1 MPLDPAAESKLPIW
15 IWEENLTL
23 EHAVY
28 SDKKVLLVTNDL
40 GPRAGGIE
48 TFVLGL
54 IEGLPKNSLIV
65 YTSSQ
70 KGDKAFDA
78 QLQEKFGAV
87 VIRDRAK
94 ILLPTPRISSRAVK
108 ILKQSQVENVW
119 FGAAAPL
126 ALMAGKLRSAGA
138 NNIVALTHGHEVW
151 WAKIPIFKGLLK
163 KIIKDVD
170 HLGYLGEYTKGEIAK
185 ASDQVQKFLQI
196 APGIDTN
203 HFAPK
208 KVRADLVE
216 HFQLEGRRVIVS
228 VGRLVHRKGQD
239 QLIKAMPKIL
249 EDFPDAILLLVGEG
263 PIKQMLFN
271 SAKQLGVLS
280 KVVFAGRV
288 SHHELPDYICLGEIF
303 AMPVRSR
310 FSGLEV
316 EGLGIVYL
324 EASACA
330 LPVIVGD
337 TGGAVDAVLDK
348 KTGLLV
354 DGKNSDQIAKAICQ
368 LLADPAQARKMGAT
382 GRQWVINNWQ
392 LSNWSQ
398 KFNQVLIGN

>member
-1 MPLDPAAESKLPIW
+1 M
-15 IWEENLTL
+15 

-54 IEGLPKNSLIV
+54 IEGLPKDSLII

-78 QLQEKFGAV
+78 QLLEKFGAV

-94 ILLPTPRISSRAVK
+94 MLLPTPRITRKAVK
-108 ILKQSQVENVW
+108 ILKQQQIKNVW

-126 ALMAGKLRSAGA
+126 ALMAEKLRSAGA
-138 NNIVALTHGHEVW
+138 SNIVALTHGHEVW
-151 WAKIPIFKGLLK
+151 WAKIPILKSLLK

-170 HLGYLGEYTKGEIAK
+170 HLGYLGDFTKGEIAK
-185 ASDQVQKFLQI
+185 ISNQPQKFLQI
-196 APGIDTN
+196 APGIDTQ

-208 KVRADLVE
+208 IARGDLIE
-216 HFQLEGRRVIVS
+216 KYRLDGRRVIVS

-239 QLIKAMPKIL
+239 ELVKAMPKIL
-249 EDFPDAILLLVGEG
+249 EQFPDAILLFVGEG

-271 SAKQLGVLS
+271 SAKQLGVLP

-288 SHHELPDYICLGEIF
+288 SHHDLPDYICLGEIF

-324 EASACA
+324 EASACG
-330 LPVIVGD
+330 LPVIVGNS
-337 TGGAVDAVLDK
+337 GGAVDAVLDQ

-354 DGKNSDQIAKAICQ
+354 DGTKSDQIADAICE
-368 LLADPAQARKMGAT
+368 LLANPERAKQMGAA
-382 GRQWVINNWQ
+382 GRDWVIKNWQ
-392 LSNWSQ
+392 LSSWSE
-398 KFNQVLIGN
+398 KFNKVLIGN

>member
-1 MPLDPAAESKLPIW
+1 M
-15 IWEENLTL
+15 

-54 IEGLPKNSLIV
+54 IEGLPKDSLII

-78 QLQEKFGAV
+78 QLLEKFGAV

-94 ILLPTPRISSRAVK
+94 MLLPTPRITRKAVK
-108 ILKQSQVENVW
+108 ILKQQQIKNVW

-138 NNIVALTHGHEVW
+138 SNIVALTHGHEVW
-151 WAKIPIFKGLLK
+151 WAKIPILKSLLK

-170 HLGYLGEYTKGEIAK
+170 HLGYLGDFTKGEIAK
-185 ASDQVQKFLQI
+185 ISNQPQKFLQI
-196 APGIDTN
+196 APGIDTQ

-208 KVRADLVE
+208 IARGDLIE
-216 HFQLEGRRVIVS
+216 KYRLDGRRVIVR

-239 QLIKAMPKIL
+239 ELVKAMPKIL
-249 EDFPDAILLLVGEG
+249 EQFPDAILLFVGEG

-271 SAKQLGVLS
+271 SAKQLGVLP

-288 SHHELPDYICLGEIF
+288 SHHDLPDYICLGEIF

-324 EASACA
+324 EASACG
-330 LPVIVGD
+330 LPVIVGNS
-337 TGGAVDAVLDK
+337 GGAVDAVLDK

-354 DGKNSDQIAKAICQ
+354 DGTKSDQIADAICE
-368 LLADPAQARKMGAT
+368 LLANPERAKQMGAA
-382 GRQWVINNWQ
+382 GRDWVINNWQ
-392 LSNWSQ
+392 LSSWSE
-398 KFNQVLIGN
+398 KFNKVLIGN

>member
-1 MPLDPAAESKLPIW
+1 M
-15 IWEENLTL
+15 

-54 IEGLPKNSLIV
+54 IEGLPKDSLII

-78 QLQEKFGAV
+78 QLLEKFGAV

-94 ILLPTPRISSRAVK
+94 MLLPTPRITRKVVK
-108 ILKQSQVENVW
+108 ILKQQQIKNVW

-138 NNIVALTHGHEVW
+138 SNIVALTHGHEVW
-151 WAKIPIFKGLLK
+151 WAKIPILKSLLK

-170 HLGYLGEYTKGEIAK
+170 HLGYLGDFTKGEIAK
-185 ASDQVQKFLQI
+185 ISNQPQKFLQI
-196 APGIDTN
+196 APGIDTE

-208 KVRADLVE
+208 SARGDLIE
-216 HFQLEGRRVIVS
+216 IYRLDGRRVIVS

-239 QLIKAMPKIL
+239 ELVKAMPKIL
-249 EDFPDAILLLVGEG
+249 EQFPDAILLFVGEG

-271 SAKQLGVLS
+271 SAKQLGVLP
-280 KVVFAGRV
+280 KVVFTGRV
-288 SHHELPDYICLGEIF
+288 SHHDLPDYICLGEIF

-324 EASACA
+324 EASACG
-330 LPVIVGD
+330 LPVIVGNS
-337 TGGAVDAVLDK
+337 GGAVDAVLDK

-354 DGKNSDQIAKAICQ
+354 DGTKSDQIADAICE
-368 LLADPAQARKMGAT
+368 LLANPERAKQMGAD
-382 GRQWVINNWQ
+382 GRDWVINNWQ
-392 LSNWSQ
+392 LSSWSE
-398 KFNQVLIGN
+398 KFNKVLIGN

>member
-1 MPLDPAAESKLPIW
+1 
-15 IWEENLTL
+15 L

-54 IEGLPKNSLIV
+54 IEGLPKDSLII

-78 QLQEKFGAV
+78 QLLEKFGAV

-94 ILLPTPRISSRAVK
+94 MLLPTPRITRKAVK
-108 ILKQSQVENVW
+108 ILKQQQIKNVW

-126 ALMAGKLRSAGA
+126 ALMAEKLRSAGA
-138 NNIVALTHGHEVW
+138 SNIVALTHGHEVW
-151 WAKIPIFKGLLK
+151 WAKIPILKSLLK

-170 HLGYLGEYTKGEIAK
+170 HLGYLGDFTKGEIAK
-185 ASDQVQKFLQI
+185 ISNQPQKFLQI
-196 APGIDTN
+196 APGIDTQ

-208 KVRADLVE
+208 IARGDLIE
-216 HFQLEGRRVIVS
+216 KYRLDGRRVIVS

-239 QLIKAMPKIL
+239 ELVKAMPKIL
-249 EDFPDAILLLVGEG
+249 EQFPDAILLFVGEG

-271 SAKQLGVLS
+271 SAKQLGVLP

-288 SHHELPDYICLGEIF
+288 SHHDLPDYICLGEIF

-324 EASACA
+324 EASACG
-330 LPVIVGD
+330 LPVIVGNS
-337 TGGAVDAVLDK
+337 GGAVDAVLDQ

-354 DGKNSDQIAKAICQ
+354 DGTKSDQIADAICE
-368 LLADPAQARKMGAT
+368 LLANPERAKQMGAA
-382 GRQWVINNWQ
+382 GRDWVINNWQ
-392 LSNWSQ
+392 LSSWSE
-398 KFNQVLIGN
+398 KFNKVLIGN

>member
-1 MPLDPAAESKLPIW
+1 M
-15 IWEENLTL
+15 

-54 IEGLPKNSLIV
+54 IEGLPKDSLII

-78 QLQEKFGAV
+78 QLLEKFGAV

-94 ILLPTPRISSRAVK
+94 MLLPTPRITRKAVK
-108 ILKQSQVENVW
+108 ILKQQQIKNVW

-138 NNIVALTHGHEVW
+138 SNIVALTHGHEVW
-151 WAKIPIFKGLLK
+151 WAKIPILKSMLK

-170 HLGYLGEYTKGEIAK
+170 HLGYLGDFTKGEIAK
-185 ASDQVQKFLQI
+185 ISNQPQKFLQI
-196 APGIDTN
+196 APGIDTQ

-208 KVRADLVE
+208 SARGDLIE
-216 HFQLEGRRVIVS
+216 KYRLDGRRVIVS

-239 QLIKAMPKIL
+239 ELVKAMPKIL
-249 EDFPDAILLLVGEG
+249 EQFPDAILLFVGEG

-271 SAKQLGVLS
+271 SAKQLGVLP

-288 SHHELPDYICLGEIF
+288 SHHDLPDYICLGEIF

-324 EASACA
+324 EASACG
-330 LPVIVGD
+330 LPVIVGNS
-337 TGGAVDAVLDK
+337 GGAVDAVLDK

-354 DGKNSDQIAKAICQ
+354 DGTKSDQIADAICE
-368 LLADPAQARKMGAT
+368 LLANPERAKQMGAA
-382 GRQWVINNWQ
+382 GRDWVIKNWQ
-392 LSNWSQ
+392 LSSWSE
-398 KFNQVLIGN
+398 KFNKVLIGN

>member
-1 MPLDPAAESKLPIW
+1 MPIW
-15 IWEENLTL
+15 IWEENLIL

-54 IEGLPKNSLIV
+54 IEGLPKDSLII

-78 QLQEKFGAV
+78 QLLEKFGAV

-94 ILLPTPRISSRAVK
+94 MLLPTPRITRKAVK
-108 ILKQSQVENVW
+108 ILKQQQIKNVW

-138 NNIVALTHGHEVW
+138 SNIVALTHGHEVW
-151 WAKIPIFKGLLK
+151 WAKIPILKSLLK

-170 HLGYLGEYTKGEIAK
+170 HLGYLGDFTKGEIAK
-185 ASDQVQKFLQI
+185 ISNQPQKFLQI
-196 APGIDTN
+196 APGIDTQ

-208 KVRADLVE
+208 IARGDLIE
-216 HFQLEGRRVIVS
+216 KYRLDGRRVIVS

-239 QLIKAMPKIL
+239 ELVKAMPKIL
-249 EDFPDAILLLVGEG
+249 EQFPDAILLFVGEG

-271 SAKQLGVLS
+271 SAKQLGVLP

-288 SHHELPDYICLGEIF
+288 SHHDLPDYICLGEIF

-324 EASACA
+324 EASACG
-330 LPVIVGD
+330 LPVIVGNS
-337 TGGAVDAVLDK
+337 GGAVDAVLDK

-354 DGKNSDQIAKAICQ
+354 DGTKSDQIADAICE
-368 LLADPAQARKMGAT
+368 LLANPERAKQMGAA
-382 GRQWVINNWQ
+382 GRDWVINNWQ
-392 LSNWSQ
+392 LSSWSE
-398 KFNQVLIGN
+398 KFNKVLIGN

>member
-1 MPLDPAAESKLPIW
+1 M
-15 IWEENLTL
+15 

-54 IEGLPKNSLIV
+54 IEGLPKDSLII

-78 QLQEKFGAV
+78 QLLEKFGAV

-94 ILLPTPRISSRAVK
+94 MLLPTPRITRKAVK
-108 ILKQSQVENVW
+108 ILKQQQIKNVW

-138 NNIVALTHGHEVW
+138 SNIVALTHGHEVW
-151 WAKIPIFKGLLK
+151 WAKIPILKSLLK

-170 HLGYLGEYTKGEIAK
+170 HLGYLGDFTKGEIAK
-185 ASDQVQKFLQI
+185 ISNQPQKFLQI
-196 APGIDTN
+196 APGIDTE

-208 KVRADLVE
+208 SARGDLIE
-216 HFQLEGRRVIVS
+216 KYRLDGRRVIVS

-239 QLIKAMPKIL
+239 ELVKAMPKIL
-249 EDFPDAILLLVGEG
+249 EQFPDAILLFVGEG

-271 SAKQLGVLS
+271 SAKQLGVLP

-288 SHHELPDYICLGEIF
+288 SHHDLPDYICLGEIF

-324 EASACA
+324 EASACG
-330 LPVIVGD
+330 LPVIVGNS
-337 TGGAVDAVLDK
+337 GGAVDAVLDK

-354 DGKNSDQIAKAICQ
+354 DGTNSDQIADAICE
-368 LLADPAQARKMGAT
+368 LLANPERAKQMGAA
-382 GRQWVINNWQ
+382 GRDWVIKNWQ
-392 LSNWSQ
+392 LSTWSE
-398 KFNQVLIGN
+398 KFNKVLIGN

>member
-1 MPLDPAAESKLPIW
+1 
-15 IWEENLTL
+15 L

-54 IEGLPKNSLIV
+54 IEGLPIDSLII

-78 QLQEKFGAV
+78 QLLEKFGAV

-94 ILLPTPRISSRAVK
+94 MLLPTPRITRKAVK
-108 ILKQSQVENVW
+108 ILKQQQIKNVW

-138 NNIVALTHGHEVW
+138 SNIVALTHGHEVW
-151 WAKIPIFKGLLK
+151 WAKIPILKSLLK

-170 HLGYLGEYTKGEIAK
+170 HLGYLGDFTKGEIAK
-185 ASDQVQKFLQI
+185 ISNQPQKFLQI
-196 APGIDTN
+196 APGIDTQ

-208 KVRADLVE
+208 IARGDLIE
-216 HFQLEGRRVIVS
+216 KYRLDGRRVIVS

-239 QLIKAMPKIL
+239 ELVKAMPKIL
-249 EDFPDAILLLVGEG
+249 EQFPDAILLFVGEG

-271 SAKQLGVLS
+271 SAKQLGVLP

-288 SHHELPDYICLGEIF
+288 SHHDLPDYICLGEIF

-324 EASACA
+324 EASACG
-330 LPVIVGD
+330 LPVIVGNS
-337 TGGAVDAVLDK
+337 GGAVDAVLDK

-354 DGKNSDQIAKAICQ
+354 DGTKSDQIADAICE
-368 LLADPAQARKMGAT
+368 LLANPERAKQMGAA
-382 GRQWVINNWQ
+382 GRDWVIKNWQ
-392 LSNWSQ
+392 LSSWSE
-398 KFNQVLIGN
+398 KFNKVLIGN

>member
-1 MPLDPAAESKLPIW
+1 M
-15 IWEENLTL
+15 

-40 GPRAGGIE
+40 GPSAGGIE

-54 IEGLPKNSLIV
+54 IEGLPKNSLII

-70 KGDKAFDA
+70 KGDQAFDA
-78 QLQEKFGAV
+78 QLLEKFGAV

-94 ILLPTPRISSRAVK
+94 MLLPTPRITRKAVK
-108 ILKQSQVENVW
+108 ILKQQQIKNVW

-138 NNIVALTHGHEVW
+138 SNIVALTHGHEVW
-151 WAKIPIFKGLLK
+151 WAKIPILKSLLK

-170 HLGYLGEYTKGEIAK
+170 HLGYLGDFTKGEIAK
-185 ASDQVQKFLQI
+185 ISNQPQKFLQI
-196 APGIDTN
+196 APGIDTQ

-208 KVRADLVE
+208 SARGDLIE
-216 HFQLEGRRVIVS
+216 KYRLDGRRVIVS

-239 QLIKAMPKIL
+239 ELVKAMPKIL
-249 EDFPDAILLLVGEG
+249 EQFPDAILLFVGEG

-271 SAKQLGVLS
+271 SAKQLGVLP

-288 SHHELPDYICLGEIF
+288 SHHDLPDYICLGEIF

-324 EASACA
+324 EASACG
-330 LPVIVGD
+330 LPVIVGNS
-337 TGGAVDAVLDK
+337 GGAVDAVLDK

-354 DGKNSDQIAKAICQ
+354 DGTKSDQIADAICE
-368 LLADPAQARKMGAT
+368 LLANPERAKQMGAA
-382 GRQWVINNWQ
+382 GRDWVINNWQ
-392 LSNWSQ
+392 LSSWSE
-398 KFNQVLIGN
+398 KFNKVLIGN

>member
-1 MPLDPAAESKLPIW
+1 M
-15 IWEENLTL
+15 

-54 IEGLPKNSLIV
+54 IEGLPKDSLII

-78 QLQEKFGAV
+78 QLLEKFGAV

-94 ILLPTPRISSRAVK
+94 MLLPTPRITRKAVK
-108 ILKQSQVENVW
+108 ILKQQQIKNVW

-138 NNIVALTHGHEVW
+138 SNIVALTHGHEVW
-151 WAKIPIFKGLLK
+151 WAKIPILKSLLK

-170 HLGYLGEYTKGEIAK
+170 HLGYLGDFTKGEIAK
-185 ASDQVQKFLQI
+185 ISNQPQKFLQI
-196 APGIDTN
+196 APGIDTE

-208 KVRADLVE
+208 TARGDLIE
-216 HFQLEGRRVIVS
+216 KYRLDGRRVIVS

-239 QLIKAMPKIL
+239 ELVKAMPKIL
-249 EDFPDAILLLVGEG
+249 EQFPDAILLFVGEG

-271 SAKQLGVLS
+271 SAKQLGVLP

-288 SHHELPDYICLGEIF
+288 SHHDLPDYICLGEIF

-316 EGLGIVYL
+316 EGLVIVYL
-324 EASACA
+324 EASACG
-330 LPVIVGD
+330 LPVIVGNS
-337 TGGAVDAVLDK
+337 GGAVDAVLDK

-354 DGKNSDQIAKAICQ
+354 DGTKSDQIADAICE
-368 LLADPAQARKMGAT
+368 LLANPERAKQMGAD
-382 GRQWVINNWQ
+382 GRDWVINNWQ
-392 LSNWSQ
+392 LSSWSE
-398 KFNQVLIGN
+398 KFNKVLIGN

>member
-1 MPLDPAAESKLPIW
+1 M
-15 IWEENLTL
+15 

-54 IEGLPKNSLIV
+54 IEGLPKDSLII

-78 QLQEKFGAV
+78 QLLEKFGAV

-94 ILLPTPRISSRAVK
+94 MLLPTPRITRKAVK
-108 ILKQSQVENVW
+108 ILKQQQIKNVW

-138 NNIVALTHGHEVW
+138 SNIVALTHGHEVW
-151 WAKIPIFKGLLK
+151 WAKIPILKSLLK

-170 HLGYLGEYTKGEIAK
+170 HLGYLGDFTKGEIAK
-185 ASDQVQKFLQI
+185 ISNQPQKFLQI
-196 APGIDTN
+196 APGIDTQ

-208 KVRADLVE
+208 IARGDLIE
-216 HFQLEGRRVIVS
+216 KYRLDGRRVIVS

-239 QLIKAMPKIL
+239 ELVKAMPKIL
-249 EDFPDAILLLVGEG
+249 EQFPDAILLFVGEG

-271 SAKQLGVLS
+271 SAKQLGVLP

-288 SHHELPDYICLGEIF
+288 SHHDLPDYICLGEIF

-324 EASACA
+324 EASACG
-330 LPVIVGD
+330 LPVIVGNS
-337 TGGAVDAVLDK
+337 GGAVDAVLDK

-354 DGKNSDQIAKAICQ
+354 DGTKSDQIADAICE
-368 LLADPAQARKMGAT
+368 LLANPERAKQMGAA
-382 GRQWVINNWQ
+382 GRDWVIKNWQ
-392 LSNWSQ
+392 ISSWSE
-398 KFNQVLIGN
+398 KFNKVLIGN

>member
-1 MPLDPAAESKLPIW
+1 
-15 IWEENLTL
+15 
-23 EHAVY
+23 
-28 SDKKVLLVTNDL
+28 
-40 GPRAGGIE
+40 
-48 TFVLGL
+48 
-54 IEGLPKNSLIV
+54 
-65 YTSSQ
+65 
-70 KGDKAFDA
+70 
-78 QLQEKFGAV
+78 
-87 VIRDRAK
+87 
-94 ILLPTPRISSRAVK
+94 VK

-368 LLADPAQARKMGAT
+368 LLADPAQARQMGAT

>member
-1 MPLDPAAESKLPIW
+1 MPIW
-15 IWEENLTL
+15 IWEENLIL

-54 IEGLPKNSLIV
+54 IEGLPKNSLII

-78 QLQEKFGAV
+78 QLLEKFGAV

-94 ILLPTPRISSRAVK
+94 MLLPTPRITRKAVK
-108 ILKQSQVENVW
+108 ILKQQQIKNVW

-138 NNIVALTHGHEVW
+138 SNIVALTHGHEVW
-151 WAKIPIFKGLLK
+151 WAKIPILKSLLK

-170 HLGYLGEYTKGEIAK
+170 HLGYLGDFTKGEIAK
-185 ASDQVQKFLQI
+185 ISNQPQKFLQI
-196 APGIDTN
+196 APGIDTE

-208 KVRADLVE
+208 SARGDLIE
-216 HFQLEGRRVIVS
+216 KYRLDGRRVIVS

-239 QLIKAMPKIL
+239 ELVKAMPKIL
-249 EDFPDAILLLVGEG
+249 EQFPDAILLFVGEG

-271 SAKQLGVLS
+271 SAKQLGVLP

-288 SHHELPDYICLGEIF
+288 SHHDLPDYICLGEIF

-324 EASACA
+324 EASACG
-330 LPVIVGD
+330 LPVIVGNS
-337 TGGAVDAVLDK
+337 GGAVDAVLDK

-354 DGKNSDQIAKAICQ
+354 DGTKSDQIADAICE
-368 LLADPAQARKMGAT
+368 LLANPERAKQMGAA
-382 GRQWVINNWQ
+382 GRDWVIKNWQ
-392 LSNWSQ
+392 LSSWSE
-398 KFNQVLIGN
+398 KFNKVLIGN

>member
-1 MPLDPAAESKLPIW
+1 
-15 IWEENLTL
+15 L

-28 SDKKVLLVTNDL
+28 SAKKVLLVTNDL

-54 IEGLPKNSLIV
+54 IEGLPKDSLII

-78 QLQEKFGAV
+78 QLLEKFGAV

-94 ILLPTPRISSRAVK
+94 MLLPTPRITRKAVK
-108 ILKQSQVENVW
+108 ILKQQQIKNVW

-126 ALMAGKLRSAGA
+126 ALMAEKLRSAGA
-138 NNIVALTHGHEVW
+138 SNIVALTHGHEVW
-151 WAKIPIFKGLLK
+151 WAKIPILKSLLK

-170 HLGYLGEYTKGEIAK
+170 HLGYLGDFTKGEIAK
-185 ASDQVQKFLQI
+185 ISNQPQKFLQI
-196 APGIDTN
+196 APGIDTE

-208 KVRADLVE
+208 SARGDLIE
-216 HFQLEGRRVIVS
+216 KYRLDGRRVIVS

-239 QLIKAMPKIL
+239 ELVKAMPKIL
-249 EDFPDAILLLVGEG
+249 EQFPDAILLFVGEG

-271 SAKQLGVLS
+271 SAKQLGVLP

-288 SHHELPDYICLGEIF
+288 SHHDLPDYICLGEIF

-324 EASACA
+324 EASACG
-330 LPVIVGD
+330 LPVIVGNS
-337 TGGAVDAVLDK
+337 GGAVDAVLDQ

-354 DGKNSDQIAKAICQ
+354 DGTKSDQIADAICE
-368 LLADPAQARKMGAT
+368 LLANPERAKQMGAA
-382 GRQWVINNWQ
+382 GRDWVIKNWQ
-392 LSNWSQ
+392 LSSWSE
-398 KFNQVLIGN
+398 KFNKVLIGN

>member
-1 MPLDPAAESKLPIW
+1 M
-15 IWEENLTL
+15 

-28 SDKKVLLVTNDL
+28 SAKKVLLVTNDL

-54 IEGLPKNSLIV
+54 IEGLPKDSLII

-78 QLQEKFGAV
+78 QLLEKFGAV

-94 ILLPTPRISSRAVK
+94 MLLPTPRITRKAVK
-108 ILKQSQVENVW
+108 ILKQQQIKNVW

-126 ALMAGKLRSAGA
+126 ALMAEKLRSAGA
-138 NNIVALTHGHEVW
+138 SNIVALTHGHEVW
-151 WAKIPIFKGLLK
+151 WAKIPILKSLLK

-170 HLGYLGEYTKGEIAK
+170 HLGYLGDFTKGEIAK
-185 ASDQVQKFLQI
+185 ISNQPQKFLQI
-196 APGIDTN
+196 APGIDTE

-208 KVRADLVE
+208 SARGDLIE
-216 HFQLEGRRVIVS
+216 KYRLDGRRVIVS

-239 QLIKAMPKIL
+239 ELVKAMPKIL
-249 EDFPDAILLLVGEG
+249 EQFPDAILLFVGEG

-271 SAKQLGVLS
+271 SAKQLGVLP

-288 SHHELPDYICLGEIF
+288 SHHDLPDYICLGEIF

-324 EASACA
+324 EASACG
-330 LPVIVGD
+330 LPVIVGNS
-337 TGGAVDAVLDK
+337 GGAVDAVLDQ

-354 DGKNSDQIAKAICQ
+354 DGTKSDQIADAICE
-368 LLADPAQARKMGAT
+368 LLANPERAKQMGAA
-382 GRQWVINNWQ
+382 GRDWVINNWQ
-392 LSNWSQ
+392 LSSWSE
-398 KFNQVLIGN
+398 KFNKVLIGN

>member
-1 MPLDPAAESKLPIW
+1 M
-15 IWEENLTL
+15 

-28 SDKKVLLVTNDL
+28 SDKKVLLITNDL

-54 IEGLPKNSLIV
+54 IEGLPKDSLII

-70 KGDKAFDA
+70 KGDKAFDV
-78 QLQEKFGAV
+78 QLLEKFGAV
-87 VIRDRAK
+87 VFRDRAK
-94 ILLPTPRISSRAVK
+94 MLLPTPRITRKAVK
-108 ILKQSQVENVW
+108 ILKQQQIKNVW

-138 NNIVALTHGHEVW
+138 SNIVALTHGHEVW
-151 WAKIPIFKGLLK
+151 WAKIPILKSLLK

-170 HLGYLGEYTKGEIAK
+170 HLGYLGDFTKGEIAK
-185 ASDQVQKFLQI
+185 VSNQPQKFLQI
-196 APGIDTN
+196 APGIDTE

-208 KVRADLVE
+208 SARGDLIE
-216 HFQLEGRRVIVS
+216 KYRLDGRRVIVS

-239 QLIKAMPKIL
+239 ELVKAMPKIL
-249 EDFPDAILLLVGEG
+249 EQFPDAILLFVGEG

-271 SAKQLGVLS
+271 SAKQLGVLP

-288 SHHELPDYICLGEIF
+288 SHHDLPDYICLGEIF

-324 EASACA
+324 EASACG
-330 LPVIVGD
+330 LPVIVGNS
-337 TGGAVDAVLDK
+337 GGAVDAVLDK

-354 DGKNSDQIAKAICQ
+354 DGTKSDQIADAICE
-368 LLADPAQARKMGAT
+368 LLANPERAKQMGAA
-382 GRQWVINNWQ
+382 GRDWVIKNWQ
-392 LSNWSQ
+392 LSSWSE
-398 KFNQVLIGN
+398 KFNKVLIGN

>member
-1 MPLDPAAESKLPIW
+1 M
-15 IWEENLTL
+15 

-54 IEGLPKNSLIV
+54 IEGLPKDSLII

-78 QLQEKFGAV
+78 QLLEKFGAV

-94 ILLPTPRISSRAVK
+94 MLLPTPRITRKAVK
-108 ILKQSQVENVW
+108 ILKQQQIKNVW

-138 NNIVALTHGHEVW
+138 SNIVALTHGHEVW
-151 WAKIPIFKGLLK
+151 WAKIPILKNLLK

-170 HLGYLGEYTKGEIAK
+170 HLGYLGDFTKGEIAK
-185 ASDQVQKFLQI
+185 ISNEPQKFLQI
-196 APGIDTN
+196 APGIDTE

-208 KVRADLVE
+208 SARGDLIE
-216 HFQLEGRRVIVS
+216 KYRLDGRRVIVS

-239 QLIKAMPKIL
+239 ELVKAMPKIL
-249 EDFPDAILLLVGEG
+249 EQFPDAILLFVGEG

-271 SAKQLGVLS
+271 SAKQLGVLP

-288 SHHELPDYICLGEIF
+288 SHHDLPDYICLGEIF

-324 EASACA
+324 EASACG
-330 LPVIVGD
+330 LPVIVGNS
-337 TGGAVDAVLDK
+337 GGAVDAVLDK

-354 DGKNSDQIAKAICQ
+354 DGTKSDQIADAICE
-368 LLADPAQARKMGAT
+368 LLANPERAKQMGAA
-382 GRQWVINNWQ
+382 GRDWVINNWQ
-392 LSNWSQ
+392 LSSWSE
-398 KFNQVLIGN
+398 KFNKVLIGN

>member
-1 MPLDPAAESKLPIW
+1 M
-15 IWEENLTL
+15 

-28 SDKKVLLVTNDL
+28 SDKKVLLITNDL

-54 IEGLPKNSLIV
+54 IEGLPKDSLII

-78 QLQEKFGAV
+78 QLLEKFGAV
-87 VIRDRAK
+87 VFRDRAK
-94 ILLPTPRISSRAVK
+94 MLLPTPRITRKAVK
-108 ILKQSQVENVW
+108 ILKQQQIKNVW

-138 NNIVALTHGHEVW
+138 SNIVALTHGHEVW
-151 WAKIPIFKGLLK
+151 WAKIPILKSLLK

-170 HLGYLGEYTKGEIAK
+170 HLGYLGDFTKGEIAK
-185 ASDQVQKFLQI
+185 VSNQPQKFLQI
-196 APGIDTN
+196 APGIDTE

-208 KVRADLVE
+208 SARGDLIE
-216 HFQLEGRRVIVS
+216 KYRLDGRRVIVS

-239 QLIKAMPKIL
+239 ELVKAMPKIL
-249 EDFPDAILLLVGEG
+249 EQFPDAILLFVGEG

-271 SAKQLGVLS
+271 SAKQLGVLP

-288 SHHELPDYICLGEIF
+288 SHHDLPDYICLGEIF

-324 EASACA
+324 EASACG
-330 LPVIVGD
+330 LPVIVGNS
-337 TGGAVDAVLDK
+337 GGAVDAVLDK

-354 DGKNSDQIAKAICQ
+354 DGTKSDQIADAICE
-368 LLADPAQARKMGAT
+368 LLANPERAKQMGAA
-382 GRQWVINNWQ
+382 GRDWVIKNWQ
-392 LSNWSQ
+392 LSSWSE
-398 KFNQVLIGN
+398 KFNKVLIGN

>member
-1 MPLDPAAESKLPIW
+1 
-15 IWEENLTL
+15 L

-28 SDKKVLLVTNDL
+28 SAKKVLLVTNDL

-54 IEGLPKNSLIV
+54 IEGLPKDSLII

-78 QLQEKFGAV
+78 QLLEKFGAV

-94 ILLPTPRISSRAVK
+94 MLLPTPRITRKAVK
-108 ILKQSQVENVW
+108 ILKQQQIKNVW

-126 ALMAGKLRSAGA
+126 ALMAEKLRSAGA
-138 NNIVALTHGHEVW
+138 SNIVALTHGHEVW
-151 WAKIPIFKGLLK
+151 WAKIPILKSLLK

-170 HLGYLGEYTKGEIAK
+170 HLGYLGDFTKGEIAK
-185 ASDQVQKFLQI
+185 ISNQPQKFLQI
-196 APGIDTN
+196 APGIDTQ

-208 KVRADLVE
+208 SARGDLIE
-216 HFQLEGRRVIVS
+216 KYRLDGRRVIVS

-239 QLIKAMPKIL
+239 ELVKAMPKIL
-249 EDFPDAILLLVGEG
+249 EQFPDAILLFVGEG

-271 SAKQLGVLS
+271 SAKQLGVLP

-288 SHHELPDYICLGEIF
+288 SHHDLPDYICLGEIF

-324 EASACA
+324 EASACG
-330 LPVIVGD
+330 LPVIVGNS
-337 TGGAVDAVLDK
+337 GGAVDAVLDQ

-354 DGKNSDQIAKAICQ
+354 DGTKSDQIADAICE
-368 LLADPAQARKMGAT
+368 LLANPERAKQMGAA
-382 GRQWVINNWQ
+382 GRDWVINNWQ
-392 LSNWSQ
+392 LSSWSE
-398 KFNQVLIGN
+398 KFNKVLIGN

>member
-1 MPLDPAAESKLPIW
+1 
-15 IWEENLTL
+15 L

-54 IEGLPKNSLIV
+54 IEGLPKDSLII

-78 QLQEKFGAV
+78 QLLEKFGAV

-94 ILLPTPRISSRAVK
+94 MLLPTPRITRKAVK
-108 ILKQSQVENVW
+108 ILKQQQIKNVW

-138 NNIVALTHGHEVW
+138 SNIVALTHGHEVW
-151 WAKIPIFKGLLK
+151 WAKIPILKSLLK

-170 HLGYLGEYTKGEIAK
+170 HLGYLGDFTKGEIAK
-185 ASDQVQKFLQI
+185 ISNQPQKFLQI
-196 APGIDTN
+196 APGIDTQ

-208 KVRADLVE
+208 IARGDLIE
-216 HFQLEGRRVIVS
+216 KYRLDGRRVIVS

-239 QLIKAMPKIL
+239 ELVKAMPKIL
-249 EDFPDAILLLVGEG
+249 EQFPDAILLFVGEG

-271 SAKQLGVLS
+271 SAKQLGVLP

-288 SHHELPDYICLGEIF
+288 SHHDLPDYICLGEIF

-324 EASACA
+324 EASACG
-330 LPVIVGD
+330 LPVIVGNS
-337 TGGAVDAVLDK
+337 GGAVDAVLDK

-354 DGKNSDQIAKAICQ
+354 DGTKSDQIADAICE
-368 LLADPAQARKMGAT
+368 LLANPERAKQMGAA
-382 GRQWVINNWQ
+382 GRDWVINNWQ
-392 LSNWSQ
+392 ISSWSE
-398 KFNQVLIGN
+398 KFNKVLIGN

>member
-1 MPLDPAAESKLPIW
+1 M
-15 IWEENLTL
+15 

-54 IEGLPKNSLIV
+54 IEGLPKDSLII

-78 QLQEKFGAV
+78 QLLEKFGAV

-94 ILLPTPRISSRAVK
+94 MLLPTPRITRKAVK
-108 ILKQSQVENVW
+108 ILKQQQIKNVW

-138 NNIVALTHGHEVW
+138 SNIVALTHGHEVW
-151 WAKIPIFKGLLK
+151 WAKIPILKSLLK

-170 HLGYLGEYTKGEIAK
+170 HLGYLGDFTKGEIAK
-185 ASDQVQKFLQI
+185 ISNQPQKFLQI
-196 APGIDTN
+196 APGIDTE

-208 KVRADLVE
+208 SARGDLIE
-216 HFQLEGRRVIVS
+216 KYRLDGRRVIVS

-239 QLIKAMPKIL
+239 ELVKAMPKIL
-249 EDFPDAILLLVGEG
+249 EQFPDAILLFVGEG

-271 SAKQLGVLS
+271 SAKQLGVLP

-288 SHHELPDYICLGEIF
+288 SHHDLPDYICLGEIF

-324 EASACA
+324 EASACG
-330 LPVIVGD
+330 LPVIVGNS
-337 TGGAVDAVLDK
+337 GGAVDAVLDQ

-354 DGKNSDQIAKAICQ
+354 DGTKSDQIADAICE
-368 LLADPAQARKMGAT
+368 LLANPERAKQMGAA
-382 GRQWVINNWQ
+382 GRDWVIKNWQ
-392 LSNWSQ
+392 LSSWSE
-398 KFNQVLIGN
+398 KFNKVLIGN

>member
-1 MPLDPAAESKLPIW
+1 
-15 IWEENLTL
+15 L

-28 SDKKVLLVTNDL
+28 SAKKVLLVTNDL

-54 IEGLPKNSLIV
+54 IEGLPKDSLII

-78 QLQEKFGAV
+78 QLLEKFGAV

-94 ILLPTPRISSRAVK
+94 MLLPTPRITRKAVK
-108 ILKQSQVENVW
+108 ILKQQQIKNVW

-138 NNIVALTHGHEVW
+138 SNIVALTHGHEVW
-151 WAKIPIFKGLLK
+151 WAKIPILKSLLK

-170 HLGYLGEYTKGEIAK
+170 HLGYLGDFTKGEIAK
-185 ASDQVQKFLQI
+185 ISNQPQKFLQI
-196 APGIDTN
+196 APGIDTE

-208 KVRADLVE
+208 SARGDLIE
-216 HFQLEGRRVIVS
+216 KYRLDGRRVIVS

-239 QLIKAMPKIL
+239 ELVKAMPKIL
-249 EDFPDAILLLVGEG
+249 EQFPDAILLFVGEG

-271 SAKQLGVLS
+271 SAKQLGVLP

-288 SHHELPDYICLGEIF
+288 SHHDLPDYICLGEIF

-324 EASACA
+324 EASACG
-330 LPVIVGD
+330 LPVIVGNS
-337 TGGAVDAVLDK
+337 GGAVDAVLDK

-354 DGKNSDQIAKAICQ
+354 DGTKSDQIADAICE
-368 LLADPAQARKMGAT
+368 LLANPERAKQMGAA
-382 GRQWVINNWQ
+382 GRDWVINNWQ
-392 LSNWSQ
+392 LSRWSE
-398 KFNQVLIGN
+398 KFNKVLIGN

>member
-1 MPLDPAAESKLPIW
+1 M
-15 IWEENLTL
+15 

-54 IEGLPKNSLIV
+54 IEGLPKDSLII

-78 QLQEKFGAV
+78 QLLEKFGAV

-94 ILLPTPRISSRAVK
+94 MLLPTPRITRKAVK
-108 ILKQSQVENVW
+108 ILKQQQIKNVW

-138 NNIVALTHGHEVW
+138 SNIVALTHGHEVW
-151 WAKIPIFKGLLK
+151 WAKIPILKSLLK

-170 HLGYLGEYTKGEIAK
+170 HLGYLGDFTKGEIAK
-185 ASDQVQKFLQI
+185 ISNQPQKFLQI
-196 APGIDTN
+196 APGIDTQ

-208 KVRADLVE
+208 IARGDLIE
-216 HFQLEGRRVIVS
+216 KYRLDGRRVIVS

-239 QLIKAMPKIL
+239 ELVKAMPKIL
-249 EDFPDAILLLVGEG
+249 EQFPDAILLFVGEG

-271 SAKQLGVLS
+271 SAKQLGVLP

-288 SHHELPDYICLGEIF
+288 SHHDLPDYICLGEIF

-324 EASACA
+324 EASACG
-330 LPVIVGD
+330 LPVIVGNS
-337 TGGAVDAVLDK
+337 GGAVDAVLDK

-354 DGKNSDQIAKAICQ
+354 DGTKSDQIADAICE
-368 LLADPAQARKMGAT
+368 LLANPERAKQMGAD
-382 GRQWVINNWQ
+382 GRDWVINNWQ
-392 LSNWSQ
+392 LSSWSE
-398 KFNQVLIGN
+398 KFNKVLIGN

>member
-1 MPLDPAAESKLPIW
+1 
-15 IWEENLTL
+15 L

-54 IEGLPKNSLIV
+54 IEGLPKDSLII

-78 QLQEKFGAV
+78 QLLEKFGAV

-94 ILLPTPRISSRAVK
+94 MLLPTPRITRKAVK
-108 ILKQSQVENVW
+108 ILKQQQIKNVW

-138 NNIVALTHGHEVW
+138 SNIVALTHGHEVW
-151 WAKIPIFKGLLK
+151 WAKIPILKSLLK

-170 HLGYLGEYTKGEIAK
+170 HLGYLGDFTKGEIAK
-185 ASDQVQKFLQI
+185 ISNQPQKFLQI
-196 APGIDTN
+196 APGIDTE

-208 KVRADLVE
+208 SARGDLIE
-216 HFQLEGRRVIVS
+216 KYRLDGRRVIVS

-239 QLIKAMPKIL
+239 ELVKAMPKIL
-249 EDFPDAILLLVGEG
+249 EQFPDAILLFVGEG

-271 SAKQLGVLS
+271 SAKQLGVLP
-280 KVVFAGRV
+280 KVVFTGRV
-288 SHHELPDYICLGEIF
+288 SHHDLPDYICLGEIF

-324 EASACA
+324 EASACG
-330 LPVIVGD
+330 LPVIVGNS
-337 TGGAVDAVLDK
+337 GGAVDAVLDK

-354 DGKNSDQIAKAICQ
+354 DGTKSDQIADAICE
-368 LLADPAQARKMGAT
+368 LLANPERAKQMGAA
-382 GRQWVINNWQ
+382 GRDWVINNWQ
-392 LSNWSQ
+392 LSSWSE
-398 KFNQVLIGN
+398 KFNKVLIGN